1 MPFSFDT
8 PANRCILYPAK
19 RMKTA
24 PAIPVLDLLAALSD
38 PTRLRLLRVLDGQEL
53 SVGELA
59 KALQLPQ
66 STVSR
71 HLKVLADASW
81 VLRRSE
87 GTAGLFSMGE
97 LAGDARELWKT
108 IRASAVDAAEA
119 REDDARVRAVLAERK
134 TDSLSFFGR
143 VSDQWD
149 AMRAELFGP
158 RFTGVAMLALLNR
171 HWRVADFGAGTG
183 IATHAIAPFVQRV
196 DAVEQSEAMLGVARE
211 RMNAAGL
218 SNVMFHQAPVEA
230 TPIDA
235 SAMDAAIA
243 VLVLHHVDEPDEA
256 LREMTRVLLP
266 GGTALI
272 VDMVAHTRDDYKRT
286 MGHKHLGFS
295 RDEMFSRMGRAGL
308 KEVRYVELPVEP
320 AAKGPGLFVCVGVK
334 K

>member
-1 MPFSFDT
+1 
-8 PANRCILYPAK
+8 
-19 RMKTA
+19 MKTA
-24 PAIPVLDLLAALSD
+24 PPIPLLDLLAALSD
-38 PTRLRLLRVLDGQEL
+38 PTRLRLLRVLDAQEL

-71 HLKVLADASW
+71 HLKVLLDASW
-81 VLRRSE
+81 VVRRSE

-97 LAGDARELWKT
+97 LSSDARELWKT
-108 IRASAVDAAEA
+108 IRMNAVEASEA

-158 RFTGVAMLALLNR
+158 RFTGMALLALLNK

-183 IATHAIAPFVQRV
+183 IATHAIAPFVHRV
-196 DAVEQSEAMLGVARE
+196 DAVEQSEAMLSVARD
-211 RMNAAGL
+211 RMAAAGL
-218 SNVMFHQAPVEA
+218 TNVMFHQAPVEA
-230 TPIDA
+230 TSIDA
-235 SAMDAAIA
+235 SVIDAAVA
-243 VLVLHHVDEPDEA
+243 VLVLHHVDEPAEA
-256 LREMTRVLLP
+256 LREMARVLVT

-272 VDMVAHTRDDYKRT
+272 VDMVAHNREDYKRT

-295 RDEMFSRMGRAGL
+295 RDEMTSLMGRAGL
-308 KEVRYVELPVEP
+308 RDVRYVELPVESS
-320 AAKGPGLFVCVGVK
+320 AKGPGLFVCVAVK